1 MFGHHSNFLE
11 HHLFIS
17 WIFFQKLS
25 LCNHSISKSLVCG
38 YKLLMILDQCSL
50 TWWNNTEKLTYTTT
64 FKEVKPEDK
73 LYSLEKV
80 TNTITSK
87 RGETSGKR

>member
-1 MFGHHSNFLE
+1 M
-11 HHLFIS
+11 
-17 WIFFQKLS
+17 
-25 LCNHSISKSLVCG
+25 
-38 YKLLMILDQCSL
+38 
-50 TWWNNTEKLTYTTT
+50 YTTT